1 MVNLIKTQFTK
12 PNNVF
17 KIFDFLNQSVPI
29 LMGIFIF
36 FNPFPHTT
44 AFKEISFYLSVVI
57 VVVLFVSKRTEF
69 SLKTPLLIPFGLFVF
84 WSFLSIFWALN
95 VENTI
100 HDFYSHLIRYIII
113 YFIIVNFFNS
123 KKRLVCL
130 SWVIIISSTA
140 FSVGGLIY
148 YYLILNYSLSARF
161 AVGFTHISTNI
172 VGFITVF
179 AIILTLHNIFTD
191 KHLYRRAFLIICLFP
206 LSAATLLTQARSSFI
221 ALFIAGGIML
231 IKNKKSIFIFTL
243 MFLIIL
249 VATPLRKRFSVKKIL
264 YNERIPNYFIMFEV
278 IKSYPIMGI
287 GFGNETYGTDI
298 DLKDYQ
304 KKIPPSIKSIPHPLL
319 VDPHSMLFSI
329 VVRLGLVGLVLFLYV
344 LFVFGKM
351 CVKSIKEGKDYFIK
365 SWGRCIVSAF
375 VGFFI
380 IGIFEPS
387 FSHLQDTVFF
397 TILSMTTIL
406 WRLNQ
411 ESTCYP
417 EASHCL
423 DSEIDNQNIL

>member
-17 KIFDFLNQSVPI
+17 KIFNFLNQSVPVLI
-29 LMGIFIF
+29 GIFIF

-44 AFKEISFYLSVVI
+44 AFKEISFYLSAVI
-57 VVVLFVSKRTEF
+57 VVVLVLCKSTEF
-69 SLKTPLLIPFGLFVF
+69 SLKTPLLVPFGLFVF

-95 VENTI
+95 VENSI
-100 HDFYSHLIRYIII
+100 HDVYSHLIRYIIL

-123 KKRLVCL
+123 KKGLVCL

-148 YYLILNYSLSARF
+148 YYFILTNSLSARF
-161 AVGFTHISTNI
+161 ASSFTHIPTNF

-191 KHLYRRAFLIICLFP
+191 NHLYRRVFLIICLFS
-206 LSAATLLTQARSSFI
+206 LSAATLLTQTRSSFV

-243 MFLIIL
+243 IFLIIF
-249 VATPLRKRFSVKKIL
+249 VSTPLRKRFSLENIL
-264 YNERIPNYFIMFEV
+264 HNERIPNYYIMFEV
-278 IKSYPIMGI
+278 IKNYPIMGI
-287 GFGNETYGTDI
+287 GFGNETYGTNI

-304 KKIPPSIKSIPHPLL
+304 KKIPPNIKSIPHPLL
-319 VDPHSMLFSI
+319 TDPHNMLFSI

-351 CVKSIKEGKDYFIK
+351 CVEEY
-365 SWGRCIVSAF
+365 
-375 VGFFI
+375 
-380 IGIFEPS
+380 
-387 FSHLQDTVFF
+387 
-397 TILSMTTIL
+397 
-406 WRLNQ
+406 
-411 ESTCYP
+411 
-417 EASHCL
+417 
-423 DSEIDNQNIL
+423 

>member
-1 MVNLIKTQFTK
+1 MINLTKTHSTTS
-12 PNNVF
+12 NNDF
-17 KIFDFLNQSVPI
+17 KIFDFLNQSVPV

-57 VVVLFVSKRTEF
+57 VVVLVLFKRTEI
-69 SLKTPLLIPFGLFVF
+69 SLKTPLLVPFGLFVF

-100 HDFYSHLIRYIII
+100 HDLYSHLIRYIIL

-140 FSVGGLIY
+140 FSVGGLVY
-148 YYLILNYSLSARF
+148 YYLILNNSLSARF
-161 AVGFTHISTNI
+161 ALGFTHISTNI

-191 KHLYRRAFLIICLFP
+191 NHLYRRAFLIICLFS
-206 LSAATLLTQARSSFI
+206 LSAATLLTQTRSAFV

-231 IKNKKSIFIFTL
+231 IKNKKSIFIFGL
-243 MFLIIL
+243 IFLIIL
-249 VATPLRKRFSVKKIL
+249 VATPLRKRLSFENL
-264 YNERIPNYFIMFEV
+264 LRNERIPNYFIMFEI
-278 IKSYPIMGI
+278 IKNYPIAGI
-287 GFGNETYGTDI
+287 GFGNETYGTNI

-304 KKIPPSIKSIPHPLL
+304 KKIPPKINSIPHPLL
-319 VDPHSMLFSI
+319 VDPHNMLFSI
-329 VVRLGLVGLVLFLYV
+329 VVRLGLVGFVLFSYI

-351 CVKSIKEGKDYFIK
+351 CVKSIKEGKGYFIEN
-365 SWGRCIVSAF
+365 WGRCIVSAF

-387 FSHLQDTVFF
+387 FSHLQETVFF
-397 TILSMTTIL
+397 TLFSMITIV
-406 WRLNQ
+406 WRLD
-411 ESTCYP
+411 EELIS
-417 EASHCL
+417 
-423 DSEIDNQNIL
+423 